1 MIRPLFL
8 VHQGIVTQYF
18 DFNAQYTADYQPKG
32 DTGVWVLIIAD
43 FDVLIF
49 ELYLK
54 CGNPQLGVI
63 NVQGLEGESLGMDQ
77 DNLF

>member
-1 MIRPLFL
+1 M
-8 VHQGIVTQYF
+8 
-18 DFNAQYTADYQPKG
+18 
-32 DTGVWVLIIAD
+32 LIIAD